1 MAFFPKLLSFSFDL
15 PSLTNEIGE
24 TPSPPVDNLLLLF
37 SRTEFGERAE
47 SHSNTVARVAGYR
60 S

>member
-47 SHSNTVARVAGYR
+47 SHSNTGY
-60 S
+60 